1 VGGDVSPVV
10 TVTEVGL
17 MLQVGTVAADGGTP
31 TIVGEMLH
39 DKLTVPV

>member
-17 MLQVGTVAADGGTP
+17 TLQLGAVAADGGTP
-31 TIVGEMLH
+31 TIVGEMLQ
-39 DKLTVPV
+39 DRVMVPT